1 MYACT
6 LSLQGLPLPSQEFN
20 AVDVVVRYAVSGL
33 GFAFEDIIL
42 FAWSIGKWL
51 MGGWWGGGL
60 SLLSLSVSLLCVPL
74 LTQTIHTSSSTGGY
88 TASCA
93 AMSYPDIGA
102 VVSYVHVY
110 VALRHTCN
118 NISSLDCRCL
128 F

>member
-51 MGGWWGGGL
+51 MGGAL
-60 SLLSLSVSLLCVPL
+60 SPFSFCVSLVCTIVDPNCPYLFLYRWLHRQLC
-74 LTQTIHTSSSTGGY
+74 
-88 TASCA
+88 
-93 AMSYPDIGA
+93 
-102 VVSYVHVY
+102 
-110 VALRHTCN
+110 CN
-118 NISSLDCRCL
+118 ELS
-128 F
+128 